1 MAETRALFATPFVV
15 DTLQSVEGLRLLRSA
30 IEAEQARDAAGV
42 SISNIGGWHSNTQ
55 MIDWGGE
62 AARALAYKAMTMA
75 DAQTVDVKSPA
86 KSRYEW
92 VPEMWANVS
101 EAGAANQYHCHP
113 GSFWSAVAYVD
124 DGYAGDDDAGLGGE
138 LQLLDPRMPTVAMA
152 APDLVFAGTGRKRA
166 SQRAV
171 DPPAHRNDRAFPE
184 LAATCRATVRGH
196 RHAHFNCDQPV
207 GGIACQPS
215 RLILAISV
223 LAILGVRR
231 VEPASFVPKFGG
243 IAMRG
248 QAASILQHARHMH

>member
-1 MAETRALFATPFVV
+1 MADTRALFATPLVV
-15 DTLQSVEGLRLLRSA
+15 DTLQSAEGLRLLRLA

-101 EAGAANQYHCHP
+101 KAGAANQYHCHP

-152 APDLVFAGTGRKRA
+152 APDLVFAGPDGSALRTELSIRPRTGMI
-166 SQRAV
+166 V
-171 DPPAHRNDRAFPE
+171 LFP
-184 LAATCRATVRGH
+184 
-196 RHAHFNCDQPV
+196 
-207 GGIACQPS
+207 S
-215 RLILAISV
+215 W
-223 LAILGVRR
+223 
-231 VEPASFVPKFGG
+231 
-243 IAMRG
+243 
-248 QAASILQHARHMH
+248 LQHAVRPFAGTETRISIAINLTAVLPAPPRG